1 MIPVKIYGFLKS
13 KSTAIG
19 RKTIEDLESI
29 IAVIRV
35 FFLVLNK
42 LYNFFVKICN
52 TCAAVGNVDIIAM
65 KKGFELKYNARF
77 IITNPWVLKYI
88 PLKNIPSNIEKVLVL
103 LTTVSFKT
111 AHLLYL
117 DSNARL
123 PNAKLPI
130 KPEFSS
136 KPGYTM

>member
-42 LYNFFVKICN
+42 LYNFFVKNCN
-52 TCAAVGNVDIIAM
+52 TCVAVGNVDIIAM
-65 KKGFELKYNARF
+65 KKGFELKYNARL
-77 IITNPWVLKYI
+77 IHAKPILHLI
-88 PLKNIPSNIEKVLVL
+88 QRKVQLVW
-103 LTTVSFKT
+103 
-111 AHLLYL
+111 
-117 DSNARL
+117 
-123 PNAKLPI
+123 
-130 KPEFSS
+130 
-136 KPGYTM
+136 